1 MAYDLFNYFLLKP
14 VLHRFVLH
22 KEIVQLVL
30 VGLAYYCSIHLVQ
43 GKAASLPRELN
54 GEWLSH
60 HTAADGTSSCG
71 PGDVLVITV
80 IMTSRILYTSSYF
93 TMR

>member
-60 HTAADGTSSCG
+60 HTTGANGTSSCG
-71 PGDVLVITV
+71 RRPGDNCYYDFPNIV
-80 IMTSRILYTSSYF
+80 Y
-93 TMR
+93 